1 MTYRMVFVVAFSRD
15 VLTFVTLQME
25 NEMENGN
32 IVENQTLSSE
42 NENDTVVNQSYSAQD
57 VADAF
62 AKQYYKILQDMPKEA
77 YNFYKEQ
84 SVRAHPYIDGSMK
97 LVTTLQCIDEEIMA
111 SNIKEWNPDLETIHA
126 QDSVMNSVVVGV
138 TGFLIDNND
147 VTKNFA
153 QTFLLAPQ
161 EGGGFYV
168 HNDFLQLLEIQK
180 APEASPAVDDVEDPL
195 PAQQADNSAKDSSLE
210 IAKTVNKDQ
219 TEKSIPTKEGNET
232 KMKFSE
238 VLEGKKPPPA
248 EPKKKTQ
255 PSVWQ
260 TSPKIQED
268 SKKVSYASIL
278 AKEGS
283 GSSTTDSSPKAVA
296 KVSPKTDKRAITS
309 AVVPKPPVAHND
321 GPDENIYD
329 VKSIR
334 VKDLPPTVTQECIH
348 EVVKQFGPVKLKNV
362 QIKEYPQDG
371 YRYAFVE
378 FDHAKSAISAV
389 EARFIR
395 LDDKSCEIQCK
406 KHSNQGGNNMGR
418 PPFGRRTEN
427 GWRREGEGSGGGSW
441 GNKHVDHE
449 NFGQHSGQTRDYNQ
463 GRNRY
468 YQDRR

>member
-1 MTYRMVFVVAFSRD
+1 M
-15 VLTFVTLQME
+15 
-25 NEMENGN
+25 
-32 IVENQTLSSE
+32 ENQTLSTDKE
-42 NENDTVVNQSYSAQD
+42 NNTVVNPNYSAQD

-62 AKQYYKILQDMPKEA
+62 AKQYYKILQEIPKEA
-77 YNFYKEQ
+77 YNFYKDQ
-84 SVRAHPYIDGSMK
+84 STRAHPCLDGSMK
-97 LVTTLQCIDEEIMA
+97 PVTTLQCIDEEIMA

-126 QDSVMNSVVVGV
+126 QDSIMNSVVVGV
-138 TGFLIDNND
+138 TGYLIDNDD

-153 QTFLLAPQ
+153 QTFLLATQ

-168 HNDFLQLLEIQK
+168 HNDFLQLMEIMK
-180 APEASPAVDDVEDPL
+180 APEASPSVDDVEDPL
-195 PAQQADNSAKDSSLE
+195 PAQQADDSAKDSSLE
-210 IAKTVNKDQ
+210 TAQTAVKDQ
-219 TEKSIPTKEGNET
+219 TEKSTPKKEGNDT
-232 KMKFSE
+232 QMKFSE
-238 VLEGKKPPPA
+238 VLEGKKPLPA
-248 EPKKKTQ
+248 EPKKKCQ

-260 TSPKIQED
+260 TPPKIQED

-283 GSSTTDSSPKAVA
+283 GPSTTDSPPKAVA
-296 KVSPKTDKRAITS
+296 KVSPKTDKPASTS
-309 AVVPKPPVAHND
+309 AVVPKPSIFLNN

-334 VKDLPPTVTQECIH
+334 IKDLPPKVTQESIL
-348 EVVKQFGPVKLKNV
+348 EVVKQFGPVKQKNI
-362 QIKEYPQDG
+362 QIKEYAQDG

-395 LDDKSCEIQCK
+395 LDDKACEIQYK
-406 KHSNQGGNNMGR
+406 KHSNQGGNNNMRR
-418 PPFGRRTEN
+418 PQFGRRAEN
-427 GWRREGEGSGGGSW
+427 GWRHEGEGSNGGSW